1 MGEAEQGRR
10 GEGRE
15 GAAAS
20 QRSGEL
26 QFRMALGDPR
36 GEEGGDCQLGGGGEP
51 RECGSVSLRATGPAS
66 LGGILHDQMLVLDEC
81 ISDLNLLVLRDR
93 TRSVES
99 GGVTRSTG
107 EAESSAFAGGL
118 TGACGMM
125 IHLLIRCVMRV
136 RPDEH
141 TTFHLAMLSD
151 PMCVRV
157 GEGGKASARRSET
170 TRWL

>member
-1 MGEAEQGRR
+1 VGEAEQGRR

-81 ISDLNLLVLRDR
+81 ISDLNLLVLRER
-93 TRSVES
+93 TCSVES
-99 GGVTRSTG
+99 RGRDPYGA
-107 EAESSAFAGGL
+107 AEFFFLRGSERFEY
-118 TGACGMM
+118 
-125 IHLLIRCVMRV
+125 RV
-136 RPDEH
+136 
-141 TTFHLAMLSD
+141 
-151 PMCVRV
+151 
-157 GEGGKASARRSET
+157 ARRGRRAECRDAPQPGES
-170 TRWL
+170 LHMS